1 MPADSQILPRPRRVL
16 YQKASSGDREGPI
29 RQSDEIFWFGLCADR
44 GFRGGELLSSQ
55 PGTSCSP
62 LLLIVLTSFQPAPLA
77 SVCSWDYYKMA
88 QLYIYLLCAHI
99 AYSQLAPKL
108 AQQLTLFGMLCGSHR
123 LDYSTMTFM
132 SSVLPLA
139 SVLLLASFGP
149 AQAFSPLAALAPGEL
164 FVREYYI
171 FHCFPC
177 TVSNP
182 KSVHTA
188 RDSIVNV
195 VANGFLSLCG
205 PENFQRSRH
214 KYDRISY
221 CGSSISRAGQPCI

>member
-1 MPADSQILPRPRRVL
+1 
-16 YQKASSGDREGPI
+16 
-29 RQSDEIFWFGLCADR
+29 
-44 GFRGGELLSSQ
+44 
-55 PGTSCSP
+55 
-62 LLLIVLTSFQPAPLA
+62 
-77 SVCSWDYYKMA
+77 MA
-88 QLYIYLLCAHI
+88 QLYISLLSANI
-99 AYSQLAPKL
+99 PYSQMAPKL
-108 AQQLTLFGMLCGSHR
+108 AQQLTFFGMLSGSHR

-139 SVLLLASFGP
+139 SALLLASFVP

-188 RDSIVNV
+188 TDSIVNV
-195 VANGFLSLCG
+195 VANGFLSLGG
-205 PENFQRSRH
+205 PENFQRSRPE
-214 KYDRISY
+214 YDRISY
-221 CGSSISRAGQPCI
+221 CGSSISRPVSALYVNTLDNYLAGGSKAFVYSIYT